1 LRLQLKNFSC
11 KDIATWS
18 RYIPPLGKV
27 AANIPDYHTED
38 LHRAG
43 ASLTILAELDRTELI
58 DTFLPTVHSQS
69 LEDVSDPLHI
79 MRNISD
85 AVKAFFK
92 AGSAAIPIQ
101 TAFSHSE
108 RCYAL
113 DADREK
119 TVFAD

>member
-1 LRLQLKNFSC
+1 M
-11 KDIATWS
+11 
-18 RYIPPLGKV
+18 
-27 AANIPDYHTED
+27 
-38 LHRAG
+38 
-43 ASLTILAELDRTELI
+43 LAELDRTELI
-58 DTFLPTVHSQS
+58 DTSLPTVHSQS
-69 LEDVSDPLHI
+69 LKDVSDPL
-79 MRNISD
+79 RNISD

>member
-1 LRLQLKNFSC
+1 LPHGADVFPHWVKLQQIFPTIILKIC
-11 KDIATWS
+11 I
-18 RYIPPLGKV
+18 
-27 AANIPDYHTED
+27 
-38 LHRAG
+38 AG
-43 ASLTILAELDRTELI
+43 ASLTMLAELDRTELI
-58 DTFLPTVHSQS
+58 DTSLPTVHSQS
-69 LEDVSDPLHI
+69 LKDVSDPL
-79 MRNISD
+79 RNISD
-85 AVKAFFK
+85 AVKAFFT